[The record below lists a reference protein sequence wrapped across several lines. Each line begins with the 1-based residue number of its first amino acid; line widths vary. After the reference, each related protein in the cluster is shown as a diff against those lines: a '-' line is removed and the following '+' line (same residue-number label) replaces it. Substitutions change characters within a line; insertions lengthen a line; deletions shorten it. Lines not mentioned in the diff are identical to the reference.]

1 MSDSTLFLAA
11 SDAAMGSAG
20 DARLL
25 AEAFQHCGWV
35 ARDAVWDTIQPDGT
49 PVLIRHTWDYH
60 RRLDEFLDWIDR
72 LEGAGTPVHDP
83 PRWLRW
89 NVDKRYLE
97 DLAAHGVAVPP
108 TIYLSGA
115 GELPGDDELRERLG
129 ASNFVVK
136 PTVAATAWRTARVDA
151 GDRGRL
157 EQAVL
162 DASRDAEVMIQ
173 RFVPEVAAGEW
184 SLVYLGGE
192 LSHTVLKRAAS
203 GDFRVQKDFGGTVEL
218 VTPPAPAVEA
228 AERALSYLEEPVA
241 YARVDGI
248 LSDEGF
254 QLMEL
259 ELIEPDLF
267 LGMVPES
274 ARRLARWVV
283 DRLREA

>member
-1 MSDSTLFLAA
+1 
-11 SDAAMGSAG
+11 MGSAG

-25 AEAFQHCGWV
+25 ADAFRHFGWV

-60 RRLDEFLDWIDR
+60 RRLDEFIGWIDG
-72 LEGAGTPVHDP
+72 LEAGGTPVHDP

-97 DLAAHGVAVPP
+97 DLADYGIAVPP
-108 TIYLSGA
+108 TAYLAA
-115 GELPGDDELRERLG
+115 GDAIPDEAELRERLG
-129 ASNFVVK
+129 GQRFVVK
-136 PTVAATAWRTARVDA
+136 PTIAATAWRTSLVDA
-151 GDRGRL
+151 GDPDALTR
-157 EQAVL
+157 AVL
-162 DASRDAEVMIQ
+162 DASREAEVMIQ
-173 RFVPEVAAGEW
+173 RFVPEVATGEW

-192 LSHTVLKRAAS
+192 LSHTVLKRAKA

-218 VTPPAPAVEA
+218 VTPPEAAVET
-228 AERALSYLEEPVA
+228 AERALAFLEEPVA

-248 LSDEGF
+248 LTDEGF

-274 ARRLARWVV
+274 ARRLAGWVV
-283 DRLREA
+283 DRLTGG